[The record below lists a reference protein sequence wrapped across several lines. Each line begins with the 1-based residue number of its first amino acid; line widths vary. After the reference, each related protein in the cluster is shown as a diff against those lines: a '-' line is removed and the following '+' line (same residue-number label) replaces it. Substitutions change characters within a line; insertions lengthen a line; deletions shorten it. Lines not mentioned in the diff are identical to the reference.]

1 MPLNER
7 KIISILLEQC
17 KRVPHRCDGYQREL
31 IDSISDIITAE
42 RQHRVQ
48 STNIQQKVNDKCNA
62 AGRFLARKRGQLQS
76 DDKE

>member
-7 KIISILLEQC
+7 KVISIILEEC
-17 KRVPHRCDGYQREL
+17 KGINERCGGYREAL
-31 IDSISDIITAE
+31 TEAIADIITAE

-62 AGRFLARKRGQLQS
+62 VGRLLAEYRGRS
-76 DDKE
+76 GTMEG